1 MGKNINSISRDCNL
15 SFKELTS
22 RRVKTTMRYA
32 AMPEAESWRVKT
44 TMRYAAMP
52 EAESLRVNLIR
63 EIIDNEATVPLS
75 SDEKEDILHFACTS

>member
-32 AMPEAESWRVKT
+32 AMPEAESWRV
-44 TMRYAAMP
+44 
-52 EAESLRVNLIR
+52 NLIR
-63 EIIDNEATVPLS
+63 EIIDTEATVPLS
-75 SDEKEDILHFACTS
+75 IDEKEDILHFACTS